1 MDNNGGGGVLRHSNS
16 SRLSR
21 MSFSGEDGRGAQA
34 RAAPGG
40 GAGADRPMVTFARR
54 THSGRY
60 VSYSRDDLD
69 SELANSELAG
79 GGGGFSPDREEFLSY
94 HVHIPVTPDNQPMD
108 PAISARV
115 EEQYVSNSLFTGGFN
130 SVTRA
135 HLMDKVIDSEA
146 SHPQMAGSKGSSCA
160 VNGCDGKVMSDERG
174 QDILPCECDFK
185 ICAECFGDAVKNAGA
200 LCPGCKE
207 PYKATEMEDLV
218 GGGADGGARP
228 TLSLPPPPGGAPA
241 SRMERR
247 LSIVRSQKAMTR
259 SQTGDWDHN
268 RWLFETKGTYGYGN
282 AIWPKEN
289 DADNGGGG
297 GGGDGQP
304 PEFTSKPWR
313 PLTRKLKIPAGILSP
328 YRLLVLIRLAV
339 LGLFLTWRIKHKNE
353 DAMWLW
359 GMSVVCELWFGFSWI
374 LDQLPKLCPVNRATD
389 LAVLKDKFETPTPS
403 NPNGRSDLPGLDIYV
418 STADPE
424 KEPPL
429 TTANTILSILAADYP
444 VEKLSCYVSD
454 DGGALLTFE
463 AMAEAASFANMW
475 VPFCRK
481 HGIEPRNPES
491 YFSLK
496 RDPYKNKVRSDFVK
510 DRRRIKREYDEFKVR
525 INGLPDSIRRR
536 SDAYH
541 AREEIKAMKRQ
552 REAALDDAVETV
564 KIAKATWMA
573 DGTHWPG
580 TWIQP
585 SAEHTRGDHAG
596 IIQVMLKPPSDDP
609 LYGGDGEEGRPLDF
623 TDIDIRLPMLVYVS
637 REKRPGYDH
646 NKKAGAMNALV
657 RSSAVMSNGP
667 FILNLDCDHYVYNS
681 QAFREGM
688 CFMMDR
694 GGDRIAYVQ
703 FPQRFEGIDPS
714 DRYANH
720 NTVFFD
726 VNMRALDGLMG
737 PVYVGTG
744 CLFRRVALYGFD
756 PPRSTE
762 HGGCCSCCFPKKR
775 KIKSTVSSGTSEE
788 TRALRMADFD
798 DEEMNMSTFPK
809 RFGNSNFLIN
819 SIPIAEFQGRPLA
832 DHPGVKNGRPPGALT
847 VPRDLLD
854 ASTVAEAISVIS
866 CWYED
871 KTEWGQRVGW
881 IYGSVTEDVVTGYRM
896 HNRGWKSVYCVTKRD
911 AFRGTA
917 PINLT
922 DRLHQVLRWA
932 TGSVEI
938 FFSRNNALLASR
950 RMKCLQRIAYLNVGI
965 YPFTSIFLIVY
976 CFLPALSLFSGQ
988 FIVKEL
994 DVTFLTYLLV
1004 ITLTLCMLAVLEIK
1018 WSGINLE
1025 EWWRN
1030 EQFWLIGGTSA
1041 HLAAVLQGLLK
1052 VIAGIEIS
1060 FTLTSKSGADDE
1072 NDEFADLY
1080 IVKWTSLM
1088 IPPIVIM
1095 MVNLIAIA
1103 VGFSRTIYSEIP
1115 QWSKLLGGVFFS
1127 FWVLAHLYP
1136 FAKGLMGRR
1145 GRTPTIVFV
1154 WSGLLAITISLLWVA
1169 INPPSQNS
1177 QIGGSFQFP

>member
-1 MDNNGGGGVLRHSNS
+1 MAGRSSQLGKNG
-16 SRLSR
+16 
-21 MSFSGEDGRGAQA
+21 A
-34 RAAPGG
+34 
-40 GAGADRPMVTFARR
+40 PMVTFARR
-54 THSGRY
+54 TSSGRY
-60 VSYSRDDLD
+60 VNLSRESLD
-69 SELANSELAG
+69 SEIGSGEFAN
-79 GGGGFSPDREEFLSY
+79 Y
-94 HVHIPVTPDNQPMD
+94 TVHIPPTPDNQPMELQPVD
-108 PAISARV
+108 ASISQRV
-115 EEQYVSNSLFTGGFN
+115 EEQYVSSSLFTGGYN

-135 HLMDKVIDSEA
+135 HLMDKVIDSET
-146 SHPQMAGSKGSSCA
+146 SHPQMAGAKGSSCA
-160 VNGCDGKVMSDERG
+160 VHGCDGKVMSDERG
-174 QDILPCECDFK
+174 EDILPCECDFK
-185 ICAECFGDAVKNAGA
+185 ICRDCYLDAVKTGDGI
-200 LCPGCKE
+200 CPGCKE
-207 PYKATEMEDLV
+207 LYKNTDLAENAVDHGRGPLPLPLPSNV
-218 GGGADGGARP
+218 GM
-228 TLSLPPPPGGAPA
+228 SK
-241 SRMERR
+241 MERR
-247 LSIVRSQKAMTR
+247 LSLMRSANRSMLIKSHSGLMR
-259 SQTGDWDHN
+259 SQTGDFDHN

-282 AIWPKEN
+282 AIWPKAGEFGS
-289 DADNGGGG
+289 DNSEKGGGG
-297 GGGDGQP
+297 GEP
-304 PEFTSKPWR
+304 AEFLNKPWR
-313 PLTRKLKIPAGILSP
+313 PLTRKLKIPAAVISP
-328 YRLLVLIRLAV
+328 YRLLILIRMVV
-339 LGLFLTWRIKHKNE
+339 LGLFLVWRISHPND
-353 DAMWLW
+353 DARWLW
-359 GMSVVCELWFGFSWI
+359 FMSIVCELWFAFSWL

-389 LAVLKDKFETPTPS
+389 LNVLKEKFEIH
-403 NPNGRSDLPGLDIYV
+403 NPDDNSVKYDLPGVDIFV

-429 TTANTILSILAADYP
+429 VTANTILSILAAEYP

-463 AMAEAASFANMW
+463 AMAEAASFANIW

-481 HGIEPRNPES
+481 HNIEPRNPES
-491 YFSLK
+491 YFALK
-496 RDPYKNKVRSDFVK
+496 KDPYKNKVRPDFVK
-510 DRRRIKREYDEFKVR
+510 DRRRVKREYDEFKVR

-536 SDAYH
+536 SDAYN
-541 AREEIKAMKRQ
+541 AREEIKAMKLQ
-552 REAALDDAVETV
+552 RETAGDELPEPV
-564 KIAKATWMA
+564 KVSKATWMA

-580 TWIQP
+580 TWMVSSP
-585 SAEHTRGDHAG
+585 EHSRGDHAG
-596 IIQVMLKPPSDDP
+596 IIQVMLKPPSDEP
-609 LYGGDGEEGRPLDF
+609 LHGTSSESNPIDLAEV
-623 TDIDIRLPMLVYVS
+623 DIRLPLLVYVS

-657 RSSAVMSNGP
+657 RASAIMSNGP
-667 FILNLDCDHYVYNS
+667 FILNLDCDHYIYNS
-681 QAFREGM
+681 EAIREGM

-694 GGDRIAYVQ
+694 GGDRLCYVQ

-726 VNMRALDGLMG
+726 VNMRALDGVQG

-744 CLFRRVALYGFD
+744 CLFRRTALYGFD
-756 PPRSTE
+756 PPRTKE
-762 HGGCCSCCFPKKR
+762 YHPGCCSCCFGRR
-775 KIKSTVSSGTSEE
+775 KQSSSVASSPEE
-788 TRALRMADFD
+788 NRALRMGDFN
-798 DEEMNMSTFPK
+798 DEEMNLALFPK
-809 RFGNSNFLIN
+809 RFGNSSFLID
-819 SIPIAEFQGRPLA
+819 SIPVAEFQGRPLA
-832 DHPGVKNGRPPGALT
+832 DHPAVKNGRPPGALT
-847 VPRDLLD
+847 IPREPLD

-871 KTEWGQRVGW
+871 KTEWGNRVGW

-938 FFSRNNALLASR
+938 FFSRNNALLASPK
-950 RMKCLQRIAYLNVGI
+950 MKFLQRIAYLNVGI

-988 FIVKEL
+988 FIVQTL
-994 DVTFLTYLLV
+994 NVTFLTYLLA

-1018 WSGINLE
+1018 WSGISLE

-1060 FTLTSKSGADDE
+1060 FTLTSKSVGDE
-1072 NDEFADLY
+1072 NDDEFADLY
-1080 IVKWTSLM
+1080 VIKWSSLM
-1088 IPPIVIM
+1088 IPPITIM
-1095 MVNLIAIA
+1095 MTNLIAIA
-1103 VGFSRTIYSEIP
+1103 VGFSRTIYSTIP
-1115 QWSKLLGGVFFS
+1115 QWSRLLGGVFFS

-1154 WSGLLAITISLLWVA
+1154 WSGLIAITISLLWVA
-1169 INPPSQNS
+1169 IKPPEGSS
-1177 QIGGSFQFP
+1177 GIGGSFQFP

>member
-1 MDNNGGGGVLRHSNS
+1 
-16 SRLSR
+16 
-21 MSFSGEDGRGAQA
+21 
-34 RAAPGG
+34 
-40 GAGADRPMVTFARR
+40 
-54 THSGRY
+54 
-60 VSYSRDDLD
+60 
-69 SELANSELAG
+69 
-79 GGGGFSPDREEFLSY
+79 
-94 HVHIPVTPDNQPMD
+94 MD

-160 VNGCDGKVMSDERG
+160 VNGCDGK
-174 QDILPCECDFK
+174 
-185 ICAECFGDAVKNAGA
+185 
-200 LCPGCKE
+200 
-207 PYKATEMEDLV
+207 
-218 GGGADGGARP
+218 
-228 TLSLPPPPGGAPA
+228 
-241 SRMERR
+241 
-247 LSIVRSQKAMTR
+247 
-259 SQTGDWDHN
+259 
-268 RWLFETKGTYGYGN
+268 
-282 AIWPKEN
+282 
-289 DADNGGGG
+289 
-297 GGGDGQP
+297 P